1 MIRYADE
8 PESSGQGIVFLI
20 GAGPGDPGL
29 ITVKGLSC
37 LREAEV
43 VVYDRL
49 IAPELLREA
58 CSDAELVNVGKASG
72 HHSIPQ
78 EEINALLIK
87 KARAGKWVARLKG
100 GDPVV
105 FGRGG
110 EEAEALANAG
120 IPFEII
126 PGVTSAIA
134 VPAYAGIPVT
144 QRGVASS
151 FTVMTGHRASKTQSK
166 TRKSQTATEWSPSG
180 TNSKGGTLVVLMCV
194 ENLPVLVP
202 ELLDAGWTRETPA
215 ALIMEGTTPRQ
226 RTIVGTLGDIASKA
240 EGAEPPALL
249 VVGEVVRLRER
260 LEWFEKREMAAYGS
274 LVS

>member
-8 PESSGQGIVFLI
+8 PESSGQGVVFLI

-58 CSDAELVNVGKASG
+58 CSDAELVNVGKACG

-78 EEINALLIK
+78 EEINALLIR

-100 GDPVV
+100 GDPVL

-151 FTVMTGHRASKTQSK
+151 FTVMTGHRAAKTHCK
-166 TRKSQTATEWSPSG
+166 TPKSQIPIEGSPSG

-194 ENLPVLVP
+194 ENLPVIVGD
-202 ELLDAGWTRETPA
+202 LLGAGWTRETPA
-215 ALIMEGTTPRQ
+215 ALIIEGTTTRQ
-226 RTIVGTLGDIASKA
+226 RTIVGTIGDIASKA

-260 LEWFEKREMAAYGS
+260 LEWFEKREMAA
-274 LVS
+274 

>member
-8 PESSGQGIVFLI
+8 GKSEAQGVVFLI

-49 IAPELLREA
+49 VAPLLLGEA
-58 CSDAELVNVGKASG
+58 CADAELINVGKASG

-78 EEINALLIK
+78 EDINALLIR

-110 EEAEALANAG
+110 EEAEALAEAG

-151 FTVMTGHRASKTQSK
+151 FTVMTGHRDS
-166 TRKSQTATEWSPSG
+166 KSQNSSSKCQMPSQG
-180 TNSKGGTLVVLMCV
+180 LPRGINSNRGTLVVLMCV
-194 ENLPVLVP
+194 ENLPVIVADLM
-202 ELLDAGWTRETPA
+202 DAGWNDATPA
-215 ALIMEGTTPRQ
+215 ALIIEGTTPRQ
-226 RTIVGTLGDIASKA
+226 RTIVGTLGDIAAKA
-240 EGAEPPALL
+240 KEAEPPALL

-260 LEWFEKREMAAYGS
+260 LEWFEKREMAA
-274 LVS
+274 

>member
-8 PESSGQGIVFLI
+8 PESSGQGVVFLI

-58 CSDAELVNVGKASG
+58 CADAELINVGKASG

-78 EEINALLIK
+78 EEINELLIR

-100 GDPVV
+100 GDPLV

-110 EEAEALANAG
+110 EEAEALAKAG

-166 TRKSQTATEWSPSG
+166 TRKSQTAIEWSPCG

-194 ENLPVLVP
+194 ENLPVIVGD
-202 ELLDAGWTRETPA
+202 LLGAGWTRETPA
-215 ALIMEGTTPRQ
+215 ALIIEGTTPRQ
-226 RTIVGTLGDIASKA
+226 RTIVGTIGDIASKA

-260 LEWFEKREMAAYGS
+260 LEWFEKREMAA
-274 LVS
+274 